1 MKSMKR
7 ELAFKQKSCGFQ
19 NYGSLI
25 GHEVIKVYNYVYTN
39 NAK

>member
-1 MKSMKR
+1 MKR